1 MRAAIL
7 YGIYG
12 SYGIARARA
21 IAEHVDLIMLEGS
34 KKSHNYAWDKGTS
47 ETIQINPEGLIKDL
61 SVREVYSRI
70 DELLS
75 SKKLDVFFVPGYSL
89 PWSLAAIKWCLD
101 NKVKIVLMSESAE
114 RDSKRNI
121 ISEFIK
127 ASIVRLCDSAFVGG
141 ELHVDYL
148 VKLGFP
154 RNKILKGYNVVD
166 NRHFSASSSAENN
179 LKRNPIILANSR
191 FIPKK
196 NLNRLIE
203 SFAKSVDYIPK
214 SWELH
219 IIGDG
224 ELRKQLEELV
234 KSNRLVNRVKFLGFL
249 QYEQLPDKYS
259 SASIFIHVSTSEQW
273 GLVVNEAMAAELPC
287 IVSEQVNSARELIHD
302 GVNGVLVDAFSVKDI
317 SEAIIKLVG
326 SEALRLDLSTNASR
340 SIQGYDLNLHG
351 ANAYRA
357 ARIANTNNGHKP
369 QLDQFLLRLMIIW
382 RSISAGVS

>member
-21 IAEHVDLIMLEGS
+21 IAKHVELIMLEGS
-34 KKSHNYAWDKGTS
+34 RKSHNYAWDGGAS
-47 ETIQINPEGLIKDL
+47 ETLQINPDGLIKDL

-70 DELLS
+70 NELLS
-75 SKKLDVFFVPGYSL
+75 KKKLDVFFVPGYSL
-89 PWSLAAIKWCLD
+89 PWALAAIQWCLD
-101 NKVKIVLMSESAE
+101 NNVKIVLMSESAE

-127 ASIVRLCDSAFVGG
+127 SSILRLCDSAFVGG

-154 RNKILKGYNVVD
+154 RKKILKGYNVVD
-166 NRHFSASSSAENN
+166 NNHFTDSSSVEDNS
-179 LKRNPIILANSR
+179 KKGPIILANSR

-196 NLNRLIE
+196 NLDRLIE
-203 SFAKSVDYIPK
+203 GFAKSIDYIPK
-214 SWELH
+214 HWDLH
-219 IIGDG
+219 IVGDG

-234 KSNRLVNRVKFLGFL
+234 KSAKIVNRVKFLGFL
-249 QYEQLPDKYS
+249 QYEQLPDQYR

-273 GLVVNEAMAAELPC
+273 GLVVNEAMAAGLPC
-287 IVSEQVNSARELIHD
+287 IVSKQVNSAQELIED
-302 GVNGVLVDAFSVKDI
+302 GVNGMLVDAMSVTDI
-317 SEAIIKLVG
+317 SKAIIKLVG
-326 SEALRLDLSTNASR
+326 SGSLRSNLSVNASR

-351 ANAYRA
+351 ANAYKA
-357 ARIANTNNGHKP
+357 AKIATSNNGYKRHF
-369 QLDQFLLRLMIIW
+369 DRYLLRLMIIW